1 MAGARKMVLMSRKGL
16 TNLIGMLEE
25 IDAEERKRKHPGTF
39 DYHVHKVTSLNFAS
53 RESHEAH
60 AAA

>member
-1 MAGARKMVLMSRKGL
+1 MVLMSRKGL

-39 DYHVHKVTSLNFAS
+39 DYNVHKVTSLNFAS